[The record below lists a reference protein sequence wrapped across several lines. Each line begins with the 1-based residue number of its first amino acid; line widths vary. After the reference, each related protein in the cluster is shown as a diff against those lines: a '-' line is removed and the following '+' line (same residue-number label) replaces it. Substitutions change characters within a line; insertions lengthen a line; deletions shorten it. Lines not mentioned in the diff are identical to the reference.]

1 LAAVEAE
8 HPPEVDGRAVGRRI
22 ARARYEAGWM
32 TQKTLAELLCVCK
45 RSVQAYEAGRTIP
58 YRHLQRLGQIF
69 ERPSSWF
76 LYGDGPTDD
85 GASVADRDDELV
97 RFCARPK
104 PTRSIRQSRRTV
116 AAVELRVM
124 PRQVST
130 GPARSQRLHSPS
142 APEPEGR
149 RREQG
154 PTQGGEMANQL
165 EKYRTLSRDELE
177 ALAGEPLPDR
187 AAMSLINANVAA
199 PINAAIALN
208 ALSDNSLAYAN
219 ATQDATITQSN

>member
-85 GASVADRDDELV
+85 GASVADRNDELV
-97 RFCARPK
+97 RR
-104 PTRSIRQSRRTV
+104 
-116 AAVELRVM
+116 
-124 PRQVST
+124 
-130 GPARSQRLHSPS
+130 
-142 APEPEGR
+142 
-149 RREQG
+149 
-154 PTQGGEMANQL
+154 
-165 EKYRTLSRDELE
+165 LE
-177 ALAGEPLPDR
+177 AQTHVLKALAVQVREVRNTLDALGARFAELNDR
-187 AAMSLINANVAA
+187 LG
-199 PINAAIALN
+199 
-208 ALSDNSLAYAN
+208 
-219 ATQDATITQSN
+219 TE